1 MKQKIYKCVLILNS
15 DITYHLVIFQTP
27 PLVFFH
33 KIQYFKFPVHA
44 VNKMKKNRNLLRES
58 LILTKQWNNGTEHGT
73 SDTYCEDYLKYSS
86 DLCKHCLCF
95 LFPIYDPRL
104 GYFSSY

>member
-15 DITYHLVIFQTP
+15 DITYYLVIFQTP

-44 VNKMKKNRNLLRES
+44 VNKMKKKSKFASRKSDSNQ
-58 LILTKQWNNGTEHGT
+58 QWNNGTEHGT